1 MGKTSSA
8 VKYKYNSKNYKQFNV
23 QIKPALFE
31 EISEYCTAENISR
44 SEFLK
49 RAIEVLASGKT
60 FTNKMTG

>member
-31 EISEYCTAENISR
+31 EITEYCSSHNLSR
-44 SEFLK
+44 AEFLK
-49 RAIEVLASGKT
+49 KSLDALKSGAD
-60 FTNKMTG
+60 